1 MDLYGYSAGAASAN
15 QSRGRVAEGNQ
26 AVSDFNKGLASQKDL
41 LEATQKGDAEL
52 RQASAQTKEGAG
64 IANLAAK
71 ASLKGTA
78 AVSTVMA
85 AKSAAK
91 AAAADSGVF
100 VPSKAGLFSRVE
112 KPAATAVEGVQ
123 SSADV
128 ARGGTEAAEV
138 GTDVVRGGTEVAEV
152 ASSGLAKGA
161 GALAKGLGVLGG
173 AATVGLEG
181 YKIATSATSF
191 KDENWK
197 QEVGQISSLVGGG
210 MQIAGALGAWIPGV
224 GLGLELVG
232 TGLAVG
238 GSVLEDAGDTDAE
251 KVVNE
256 KDDADIDSQKRTM
269 SVAQSSGVEVSR
281 SE

>member
-26 AVSDFNKGLASQKDL
+26 AVSDFNKGLAAQKDT
-41 LEATQKGDAEL
+41 LELQQSEDTEL
-52 RQASAQTKEGAG
+52 RESSATGKQTAG
-64 IANLAAK
+64 LANLAAK

-78 AVSTVMA
+78 KVSTAIA

-91 AAAADSGVF
+91 EAGAF
-100 VPSKAGLFSRVE
+100 VPSKAGLFSRV
-112 KPAATAVEGVQ
+112 PNPLSSVETVAGGGVE
-123 SSADV
+123 SSADL
-128 ARGGTEAAEV
+128 ARAAAPAAEV
-138 GTDVVRGGTEVAEV
+138 GAEGAEV
-152 ASSGLAKGA
+152 GAEIAGSALAKGSLS
-161 GALAKGLGVLGG
+161 LAKGLGVLGG
-173 AATVGLEG
+173 AATLGLEG
-181 YKIATSATSF
+181 YKIATSPTSF

-197 QEVGQISSLVGGG
+197 QEVGQIGSIVGGG

-238 GSVLEDAGDTDAE
+238 GSLLEDAGDTDAE
-251 KVVNE
+251 KGTNT
-256 KDDADIDSQKRTM
+256 KDVADIDAQKRTM